1 VHHSNRR
8 QSGWQVLTRRGVTLI
23 EANLI
28 TVVDDDESIRD
39 SIRMLLRSVG
49 HRVATFNSAAELLLD
64 SGVLKQTEC
73 LILDVRM
80 PGMGG
85 LELQRRLNAA
95 RSRIPIIFVTAYQD
109 EIPRQQAIAA
119 GAADFLCK
127 PFEPNMLLG
136 AVQAALQGRE
146 A

>member
-1 VHHSNRR
+1 M
-8 QSGWQVLTRRGVTLI
+8 
-23 EANLI
+23 I
-28 TVVDDDESIRD
+28 TVVDDDESVRD

-49 HRVATFNSAAELLLD
+49 HRVATFNSAAGLLLD
-64 SGVLKQTEC
+64 SGAIKQTAC

-80 PGMGG
+80 PGMDG

-95 RSRIPIIFVTAYQD
+95 RSRIPIIFITAHPD
-109 EIPRQQAIAA
+109 EFRQQQAIAA
-119 GAADFLCK
+119 GAIGFLCK

-146 A
+146 VQRSAQGLGGHPRG